1 MRGVNLVVLGGNIG
15 NAPEVK
21 HTEAGLA
28 ITSFSLAIS
37 EKFKKKDGE
46 EESRVEWARV
56 VCFSNLA
63 EICGKYLGKGDG
75 ALVTGKLRSREYEK
89 DGEKKRITEIIADKV
104 HFLTKKKEGPANGPT
119 GYEEDTPF

>member
-1 MRGVNLVVLGGNIG
+1 MRGINLVVLGGNVG
-15 NAPEVK
+15 NALEVK

-37 EKFKKKDGE
+37 EKWKKDGQ
-46 EESRVEWARV
+46 EESRVEWVRV

-63 EICGKYLGKGDG
+63 ETCGQYLGKGDG

-89 DGEKKRITEIIADKV
+89 DGEKKRVTEVIADKV
-104 HFLTKKKEGPANGPT
+104 HFLTKKKEREEGGPT
-119 GYEEDTPF
+119 SPDEDVPF